1 MLEIYDLQT
10 EYRDYA
16 LGIDSERPA
25 FSWKLRSSEKN
36 VVQTAYRIF
45 VEENGSRVWDSGS
58 IKSDRSLYIVYEG
71 GPLKY
76 ATRYT
81 ITVEVTDN
89 HREKACVKGWFETG
103 LMKPENFTAE
113 WITHAYQDSLEPC
126 AVFVREF
133 AAVQKIRSARL
144 YISALGIYEVN
155 CNDMKVGDVYFAPG
169 WTCYNERLQY
179 QTYDITELLSDK
191 NRIEI
196 TVANGWYKGIL
207 GFYGQGNHYGTR
219 TALIAQLNIVYE
231 DGSRDQIL
239 TDENWFCRTSEVRY
253 ADLYNG
259 EVIDKTFIPEE
270 PVPVRKYDHPKD
282 MLTAQESEPVR
293 ITEQIPA
300 KKLITTPNGEK
311 VIDFGQNLGGIVMAR
326 LKYPRGTK
334 ITVRHAELLDDN
346 GNFYTENL
354 RTAKATDVFICSGE
368 DDVFFP
374 VFTVH
379 GFRYICIEG
388 LDEDPVVE
396 NFTACVCHTDMR
408 RTGTF
413 SCANEKVNRLWK
425 NIDWTMRS
433 NFLDIPTDCNQ
444 RDERLGYTGDAE
456 IFAPT
461 AAFLRNTALFY
472 RKWLRDVKTEQSDT
486 MGVPLT
492 APNILG
498 NSVSVAIWHEAAAI
512 IPWLMWET
520 YGDIRFLEEQYDSIK
535 SCVEYTRNIADENGL
550 VQNDSGKQFGDW
562 LSLDAPKG
570 PYRKQTDDI
579 MYPSMDEKAG
589 GTDTYFVANVYYLWS
604 IDIMAKTAGLLG
616 RKNDREEY
624 ENLYENVLRE
634 FRKEYVTAR
643 GRLVAETQTA
653 CALAL
658 YFDLVEEK
666 DREKVKETLR
676 NQLIRTKNH
685 VMTGFVG
692 SQFLCRVLSENG
704 YHDLA
709 GKIFLQEDCPS
720 WLYSVNLGATTI
732 WELWDGC
739 NPDGSI
745 NRFEMNSFN
754 QCGFGAIGDWIHRD
768 VGGLQML
775 EPGYKKSRIA
785 PRPVKGIS
793 GISISQETVYGDLSC
808 LFECKQGHITV
819 DIHIPENTTAIISL
833 PERKDETAGSG
844 DYHFEYDTDLS
855 FEADRYSEE
864 TTLGELMSI
873 PLGEKLLRE
882 YIPEV
887 IGNDIFMTFASSMS
901 VIELITMLPKTMLP
915 RECIPFLYKVIEAL
929 NRQENTSGERQLN
942 N

>member
-1 MLEIYDLQT
+1 MFEIYDVQT
-10 EYRDYA
+10 EYRDQP
-16 LGIDSERPA
+16 LGIDTEKPA

-36 VVQTAYRIF
+36 VVQTAYRVC
-45 VEENGSRVWDSGS
+45 VEEDGARVWDSGS
-58 IKSDRSLYIVYEG
+58 VKSDQSLYVVYEG
-71 GPLKY
+71 TPLKY
-76 ATRYT
+76 STRY
-81 ITVEVTDN
+81 IVTVEVTN
-89 HREKACVKGWFETG
+89 NYGEKACAEGWFETG
-103 LMKPENFTAE
+103 LMAPQNFKAD
-113 WITHAYQDSLEPC
+113 WITHAYEDTLEPC
-126 AVFVREF
+126 AVFSREF
-133 AAVQKIRSARL
+133 TAAEKIKSARL
-144 YISALGIYEVN
+144 YISALGIYEAK
-155 CNDMKVGDVYFAPG
+155 CNDKKVGDAYFAPG
-169 WTCYNERLQY
+169 WTCYNGRLQY
-179 QTYDITELLSDK
+179 QTYDITELLTDR
-191 NRIEI
+191 NRIEV

-219 TALIAQLNIVYE
+219 TALIAQLDIVYE
-231 DGSRDQIL
+231 DGSRDQIC
-239 TDENWFCRTSEVRY
+239 TDEKWFCYTSEVRY

-259 EVIDKTFIPEE
+259 ELIDKTFISEE
-270 PVPVRKYDHPKD
+270 PVPVRKYDYSKD
-282 MLTAQESEPVR
+282 ILTAQESEPVR
-293 ITEQIPA
+293 ITERILA
-300 KKLITTPNGEK
+300 KKLITTPKGEK
-311 VIDFGQNLGGIVMAR
+311 VLDFGQNFSGVVMAR

-334 ITVRHAELLDDN
+334 ITIHHAELLDEN

-354 RTAKATDVFICSGE
+354 RTAKATDVFVCSGE
-368 DDVFFP
+368 EDVFCP

-379 GFRYICIEG
+379 GFRYIWIEG
-388 LDEDPVVE
+388 AGDDLDID

-408 RTGTF
+408 RTGMF
-413 SCANEKVNRLWK
+413 SCTNEKVNQLWK

-472 RKWLRDVKTEQSDT
+472 HKWLQDVKTEQSDV

-512 IPWLMWET
+512 VPWLMWET
-520 YGDIRFLEEQYDSIK
+520 YGDIRFLEDQYDSIK
-535 SCVEYTRNIADENGL
+535 SCVEYTRHIAGENGL

-570 PYRKQTDDI
+570 PYRKQTPDI

-589 GTDTYFVANVYYLWS
+589 GTDTYFIANVYYLWS

-616 RKNDREEY
+616 RENDKEEY
-624 ENLYENVLRE
+624 EKLYGNVLDE

-643 GRLVAETQTA
+643 GRLVTETQTA

-658 YFDLVEEK
+658 HFNLVEDK
-666 DREKVKETLR
+666 DREKVKDTLR
-676 NQLIRTKNH
+676 HQLISTKNH

-692 SQFLCRVLSENG
+692 SQFLCKALSENG

-709 GKIFLQEDCPS
+709 GKVFLQEDCPS

-732 WELWDGC
+732 WELWDGY
-739 NPDGSI
+739 NTDGSI

-754 QCGFGAIGDWIHRD
+754 QCGFGAIGDWLHRD

-785 PRPVKGIS
+785 PRPIKGIS
-793 GISISQETVYGDLSC
+793 GMSTSLETVYGKLSC
-808 LFECKQGHITV
+808 SFEADHGHITV
-819 DIHIPENTTAIISL
+819 DIHIPENTTAVVSL
-833 PERKDETAGSG
+833 PERADDTVGSG
-844 DYHFEYDTDLS
+844 DYHYEYDTDLS

-864 TTLGELMSI
+864 TTLGELMSV

-887 IGNDIFMTFASSMS
+887 IENDIFMTFAAAMS
-901 VIELITMLPKTMLP
+901 IIELITMLPKTMLP
-915 RECIPFLYKVIEAL
+915 RECIPYLYKVIDAL
-929 NRQENTSGERQLN
+929 NHQENTKEE
-942 N
+942 